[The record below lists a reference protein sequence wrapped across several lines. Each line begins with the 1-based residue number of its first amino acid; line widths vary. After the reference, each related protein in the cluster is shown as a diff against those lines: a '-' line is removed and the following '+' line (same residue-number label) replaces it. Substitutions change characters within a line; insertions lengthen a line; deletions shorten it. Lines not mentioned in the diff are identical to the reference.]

1 MGVIVVGVDFDFSEG
16 SKAALRFGLAEA
28 KLRQVTLR
36 AVHARKIG
44 YTGVPGLE
52 GFYPITGFEPD
63 DVHKAAESALEAIL
77 AEVDSDGHS
86 KVEVV
91 SVEVEG
97 APGAVL
103 VAESQDA
110 ELQVVGSRGRG
121 GFAGSLLGS
130 GSQQCAHHAAC
141 PVDIIPHERES

>member
-1 MGVIVVGVDFDFSEG
+1 MGVIVVGVDFSEG
-16 SKAALRFGLAEA
+16 SRAALRFGLAEA
-28 KLRQVTLR
+28 KLRQATLR
-36 AVHARKIG
+36 AAHAWKIG
-44 YTGVPGLE
+44 YTGVSGFE

-77 AEVDSDGHS
+77 AEVVSDEHS

-110 ELQVVGSRGRG
+110 ELLVVGSRGHG
-121 GFAGSLLGS
+121 GFAGLLLGS
-130 GSQQCAHHAAC
+130 VSQQCAHHAAC
-141 PVDIIPHERES
+141 PVVIIPHRRES